1 MTHENASV
9 AHRPPTMAKD
19 FAQGLPVHASVD
31 WLKAGVRDTFASP
44 VSSLLYGFIVFL
56 ISVAFVAVMFR
67 FGFSYFLFPAIAGF
81 MVLGPF
87 IATGL
92 YGKSRLLAAG
102 ASHVSTHDM
111 LSVKPKSPGQ
121 LLLVGIVLMLIMTF
135 WLRFAVV
142 LYALFFGLEPFGGL
156 EQTVDTL
163 FFTNTGRTLL
173 MVGSVVGGLMAALS
187 FSISAFSIPMLMN
200 EKKDTMT
207 AVALSVVIA
216 WMNKPV
222 VFVWGSIVLALFVFS
237 VATAFIGLIVIFP
250 ILGHGTWHAY
260 KAMRSEEALAA
271 AALDSQA

>member
-1 MTHENASV
+1 MTYENASV
-9 AHRPPTMAKD
+9 AQRPPTMAKD
-19 FAQGLPVHASVD
+19 FARGLPVHAPFD

-44 VSSLLYGFIVFL
+44 VSSLSYGLAVFL

-102 ASHVSTHDM
+102 AAGVSTREM

-142 LYALFFGLEPFGGL
+142 LYALFFGLAPFGGL
-156 EQTVDTL
+156 EQTIDTL
-163 FFTNTGRTLL
+163 FLTNTGRTLL
-173 MVGSVVGGLMAALS
+173 MVGSAVGGLMAAFS

-216 WMNKPV
+216 WMNKSV
-222 VFVWGSIVLALFVFS
+222 VFVWGSIVLALFLFS
-237 VATAFIGLIVIFP
+237 VANAFVGLIVIFP

-260 KAMRSEEALAA
+260 QAMRSEEALVAA
-271 AALDSQA
+271 ENEA